1 MAVKAAD
8 FTLIEG
14 APTWLSA
21 NWWNYVPLTLISI
34 FVVIALYRQFR
45 PHEALPEAAPAPEA
59 APTAET
65 RDRDRHRERQRV
77 IEALDY
83 AKRHAAASM
92 ADVSSSG
99 RELAAS
105 RAMPE
110 MKAAMLSANKEFG
123 IPIPPQGESVVMSLQ
138 MQGLMIDKILPLL
151 RAGHI
156 EEAQQEAEALIGK
169 IVSWFDD
176 QKKA

>member
-1 MAVKAAD
+1 
-8 FTLIEG
+8 
-14 APTWLSA
+14 
-21 NWWNYVPLTLISI
+21 
-34 FVVIALYRQFR
+34 
-45 PHEALPEAAPAPEA
+45 
-59 APTAET
+59 
-65 RDRDRHRERQRV
+65 
-77 IEALDY
+77 
-83 AKRHAAASM
+83 
-92 ADVSSSG
+92 
-99 RELAAS
+99 
-105 RAMPE
+105 MPE